1 MFGNDRDSLRR
12 YYVTVWQKASTGQAL
27 EPLERLIAAVI
38 AEHPE
43 YQSIL
48 KDPEAALGQDYLL
61 EMGQTNPFL
70 HMGMH
75 IAIHEQL
82 NSDRPVGIR
91 EVYQAI
97 CQQMGDPHR
106 AEHQMMECLGQ
117 ILWEAQRAGVQPDEQ
132 LYLTRLRAL
141 LHEGWPRPE
150 RGLRVQPMK
159 RSSD

>member
-12 YYVTVWQKASTGQAL
+12 YYVTVWQKANAGQTL

-48 KDPEAALGQDYLL
+48 ADSAMAVGRDYLP

-82 NSDRPVGIR
+82 NSDRPAGIR

-97 CQQMGDPHR
+97 CQQMGDLHR

-117 ILWEAQRAGVQPDEQ
+117 TLWEAQRAGIQPDEQ
-132 LYLTRLRAL
+132 LYLARLRAL
-141 LHEGWPRPE
+141 LQ
-150 RGLRVQPMK
+150 RGPA
-159 RSSD
+159 